1 MNYQLY
7 LIAGLIHL
15 TFLIHAQ
22 SGFSLKDDPYNKKV
36 EILYDEKLLTA
47 YCYFDSTEKPILFPI
62 KTVSGITVTR
72 GYPIVPHIGERTDHP
87 HQVGLWMNYE
97 SVNDLDFW
105 NNSFA
110 ISAEKKSQY
119 GSIEHQK
126 ILETEVKKD
135 NASLVV
141 LSHWINSAGTVMLE
155 ETTRFV
161 FIKKEND
168 FIIDRI
174 AKLEAK
180 EDALFKDVKDGLL
193 GMRVARE
200 LEMPSTQ
207 EDKFVDAQGN
217 VTAVSKMDNT
227 NVSGMY
233 FNKEK
238 LEGDKVWGKRSRW
251 VCLRGEKEGEKVSI
265 AIIDH
270 PKNIGFPTYWH
281 ARGYGLFA
289 ANPLGQKIFSEGKQE
304 LNFLLKKGRSTTF
317 RYRVIIHSTTPL
329 TPAMINRQAAMFAS
343 LPY

>member
-1 MNYQLY
+1 MRYPLC
-7 LIAGLIHL
+7 LIGLIG
-15 TFLIHAQ
+15 FAFSIQAQ
-22 SGFSLKDDPYNKKV
+22 TGFSLKDDPYNKKV
-36 EILYDEKLLTA
+36 EVLYDERLLTA
-47 YCYFDSTEKPILFPI
+47 YCYFDSTEKPVLFPI
-62 KTVSGITVTR
+62 KTVSGTTVTR
-72 GYPIVPHIGERTDHP
+72 GYPIAPHLGERTDHP
-87 HQVGLWMNYE
+87 HQIGLWMNYE

-110 ISAEKKSQY
+110 ISADKKSHY
-119 GSIEHQK
+119 GSIRHQK
-126 ILETEVKKD
+126 ILKSETKED

-141 LSHWINSAGTVMLE
+141 LSHWVNSEGKVLLE

-174 AKLEAK
+174 ALLEAK
-180 EDALFKDVKDGLL
+180 EDVLFKDVKDGLL
-193 GMRVARE
+193 GIRVARE
-200 LEMPSTQ
+200 LEMPSAQ

-251 VCLRGEKEGEKVSI
+251 TCLQGEKDGEKISI

-270 PKNIGFPTYWH
+270 PKNVGYPTYWH

-289 ANPLGQKIFSEGKQE
+289 ANPLGQKIFSEGEKE
-304 LNFLLKKGRSTTF
+304 MNFSLKKGRSTSF

-329 TPAMINRQAAMFAS
+329 TPAMLNKQAAAFAS
-343 LPY
+343 LSY